1 MKKIF
6 LCVIAICLFAINNG
20 FSQNLTDLD
29 DQKLTDF
36 TNELIKLPFSERD
49 VIIKACDLF
58 QKDFGNDPY
67 VADWAFQILYYY
79 HEISCED
86 KTVTLQK
93 TFSDEEIRGYFH
105 NDIWVLPKLKAN
117 ISSFINEYAQWG
129 YRISSDEDTSYT
141 MEVDSTFL
149 IKRFS
154 KILSPD
160 YSYYFNN
167 YVSDLSAAPYWHC
180 TLNVPIS
187 EIMRRVQWRDLLL
200 NKNPDFVRSDLVT
213 REIEGLLFAVTK
225 GLEHT
230 PIYGTNQN
238 QMKVH
243 DPREGFD
250 YAKIANEGEIILP
263 EYKDAIQSYYR
274 AYPETKWGLFLT
286 EFMHRLSLNKY
297 RFSNEI
303 DKFVLDNLFPE
314 NRKNI
319 DPLLKYKDM
328 LIDNLMD

>member
-1 MKKIF
+1 MKRIF
-6 LCVIAICLFAINNG
+6 LFIIVSLIAVSG
-20 FSQNLTDLD
+20 FSQNVTDLD

-36 TNELIKLPFSERD
+36 TNKLIKLPFSERD
-49 VIIKACDLF
+49 VIVKACEVF
-58 QKDFGNDPY
+58 EKDFKDDPY

-79 HEISCED
+79 HEISCDD
-86 KTVTLQK
+86 KTATLQK
-93 TFSDEEIRGYFH
+93 TFSDKEIRGYFH
-105 NDIWVLPKLKAN
+105 KDIWVLPKLKTN
-117 ISSFINEYAQWG
+117 ISSFIAEYAKWG
-129 YRISSDEDTSYT
+129 YRISTDEDTSYA
-141 MEVDSTFL
+141 MEVDSTYL
-149 IKRFS
+149 LKRLS
-154 KILSPD
+154 KYLSKD
-160 YSYYFNN
+160 YAYYFTN
-167 YVSDLSAAPYWHC
+167 YVADLGVAPYWHC

-187 EIMRRVQWRDLLL
+187 EIMRRVEWRDNLLDR
-200 NKNPDFVRSDLVT
+200 NPDFVRNDLVT
-213 REIEGLLFAVTK
+213 REIEYLLFSITK

-230 PIYGTNQN
+230 PIYGENPDE
-238 QMKVH
+238 MKVH

-250 YAKIANEGEIILP
+250 FTKIANESEIILP

-274 AYPETKWGLFLT
+274 AYPETTWGLYLT

-303 DKFVLDNLFPE
+303 DEFVLEKLFPS